1 MTSPVGKFVNN
12 VPQTSTV
19 SPCGEGNY
27 SVSTNIEIE
36 RPFQVTWNTNNNND
50 NGQNAIITL
59 LYNNEQ
65 VYMNLTQASFN
76 NRQTYIRVPT
86 KTPTG
91 PYKLQWHFQS
101 TYTCAQI
108 EVINS
113 TINEYTLTPSLL
125 TTAPL
130 REGGFDYYD
139 FQLTNNGYN
148 AFIDA
153 VAPAGSQNP
162 NDLMTVIVSAG
173 LLNVPNLTNY
183 DQKED
188 STLNNTL
195 TFSSCNDN
203 NAADVLIGV
212 YGGQGATGNYTLE
225 ATSYNPLIN
234 VGGSFESGPHTG
246 ARYFTTQ
253 AYTTSGSPRRVVVR
267 TTNAIFNANSN
278 YGMLVGPDCGLQTSV
293 VVGKNY
299 GDDVGCANLAT
310 GSGTKYIMIPP
321 TSSSYTISTEDGAC
335 DDVSGTSFAKF
346 SLLLVIGAIIVL
358 I

>member
-1 MTSPVGKFVNN
+1 
-12 VPQTSTV
+12 
-19 SPCGEGNY
+19 
-27 SVSTNIEIE
+27 
-36 RPFQVTWNTNNNND
+36 
-50 NGQNAIITL
+50 
-59 LYNNEQ
+59 
-65 VYMNLTQASFN
+65 
-76 NRQTYIRVPT
+76 
-86 KTPTG
+86 
-91 PYKLQWHFQS
+91 
-101 TYTCAQI
+101 
-108 EVINS
+108 VINS
-113 TINEYTLTPSLL
+113 TINEYTLTPALI

-139 FQLTNNGYN
+139 FHLTNKGYN
-148 AFIDA
+148 VFIDA

-162 NDLMTVIVSAG
+162 NDIMTVIVSAG

-183 DQKED
+183 DQKDD
-188 STLNNTL
+188 STLNLTL

-203 NAADVLIGV
+203 NAADVMIGV
-212 YGGQGATGNYTLE
+212 YGGQGANGNYTLE

-234 VGGSFESGPHTG
+234 VGGSIQSDPHTG
-246 ARYFTTQ
+246 PRYYTTQ

-267 TTNAIFNANSN
+267 TTNAIFNANTN
-278 YGMLVGPDCGLQTSV
+278 YGMLVGPDCGLQNSV

-299 GDDVGCANLAT
+299 GDDVGCVNLAT

-335 DDVSGTSFAKF
+335 DDVSGSSFVKF